1 MKIRLISTVA
11 SVAAVVGLLNSPLA
25 LSAAHGAKV
34 AEGKKV
40 AFDRKKGNCLSCHA
54 IAGGQVA
61 CCLATRNCLSCHAI
75 AGGQAAG
82 NLGPPLV
89 AMKARFPDK
98 QALRAQI
105 WDATNRNPATP
116 MPPFGKHNIL
126 TDNEIDLVTE
136 FIHSL

>member
-1 MKIRLISTVA
+1 MKIRLISTMA

-40 AFDRKKGNCLSCHA
+40 AFDRKKG
-54 IAGGQVA
+54 
-61 CCLATRNCLSCHAI
+61 NCLSCHAI

-126 TDNEIDLVTE
+126 SDKEIDLVTE